1 MAPARLKLKTINDS
15 PYVGYVLQK
24 EDVSLARFYTLKYCL
39 AATAAFLVLFPTM
52 TLLRVNL
59 GSLMGG

>member
-24 EDVSLARFYTLKYCL
+24 EDVSLARFYTLKYCHSGIL
-39 AATAAFLVLFPTM
+39 GFIPYNDTAE
-52 TLLRVNL
+52 
-59 GSLMGG
+59 SKSW